1 MKYLTSWC
9 MLANFK
15 NIISV
20 IETNIAIT
28 APTPALIPNTLT
40 ISDNTSSIVSGMVNF
55 DTEILTGSANFSIPD
70 MALIEKSANK
80 IIETARACLFR
91 LGKRER
97 MPRPIIA
104 PCNNPIPITTEKVI
118 KKFCSAS
125 SSIFKVIPTNRKLK
139 MYLGIGVYEINSD
152 LQYPLM

>member
-1 MKYLTSWC
+1 

-28 APTPALIPNTLT
+28 APTPALIPITLT
-40 ISDNTSSIVSGMVNF
+40 IKVSISSIVSGIINSDAVIF
-55 DTEILTGSANFSIPD
+55 TGSANFSTPD
-70 MALIEKSANK
+70 MALIEKSVNK
-80 IIETARACLFR
+80 MIETILACLLK
-91 LGKRER
+91 LGNRDR
-97 MPRPIIA
+97 IPRPIIP
-104 PCNNPIPITTEKVI
+104 PCNKPIPITTENVI

-125 SSIFKVIPTNRKLK
+125 SSIFKVIPTSRKLK
-139 MYLGIGVYEINSD
+139 MYLGIRVYEINSD